1 MTPLVTIEDSTIL
14 TMISD
19 PRYADTIPCLM
30 NKAELFKKQA
40 VGCGACARKRQ
51 QKQREE
57 MARIKSCLGALSS
70 DKKIELKQ
78 LLNAQKVRVTF
89 TGPSGNVVQLTF

>member
-14 TMISD
+14 TMIQD
-19 PRYADTIPCLM
+19 ARFADTIPCLM
-30 NKAELFKKQA
+30 NKAELFKKGA
-40 VGCGACARKRQ
+40 GGCGACARKRQ

-57 MARIKSCLGALSS
+57 MARIKSCLGALSAE
-70 DKKIELKQ
+70 KKLALKQ

-89 TGPSGNVVQLTF
+89 QRPGGDVVQLTF